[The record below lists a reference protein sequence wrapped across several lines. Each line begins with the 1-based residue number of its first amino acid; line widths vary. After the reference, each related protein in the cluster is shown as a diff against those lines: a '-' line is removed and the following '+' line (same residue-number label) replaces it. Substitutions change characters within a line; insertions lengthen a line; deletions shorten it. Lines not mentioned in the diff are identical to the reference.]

1 MGAHRH
7 VVPRVAMPGSDAAS
21 GLGSVRGSVNTI
33 TTRRVDY
40 AHHITA
46 SSPGRIWKLSGISA
60 LLAPPDFC
68 RSVNSI
74 STREADYAHQ
84 IMLAHPGFSDLPTAL
99 TDFYANL
106 KFVSDHWSTDQIL
119 DKNQTKSNPM
129 AWFWENDMHFNLQ
142 MGPSINYVSIVLGFY
157 WPTHQ
162 LEVLNQ
168 HTVFP
173 HIVSALE

>member
-1 MGAHRH
+1 MIFECARAKMARKSWDLLHRSCW
-7 VVPRVAMPGSDAAS
+7 VTLEISTLRTSPRMEIP
-21 GLGSVRGSVNTI
+21 LGSVNTI

-99 TDFYANL
+99 TVNTNQLHCLSCQIKVPAVTLIKLQSVVWYSTRTKWIGSYY
-106 KFVSDHWSTDQIL
+106 KFLW
-119 DKNQTKSNPM
+119 
-129 AWFWENDMHFNLQ
+129 
-142 MGPSINYVSIVLGFY
+142 YVWRF
-157 WPTHQ
+157 
-162 LEVLNQ
+162 
-168 HTVFP
+168 
-173 HIVSALE
+173 